1 MKAKVVLFTKQNR
14 LSLSSDGSHV
24 AMVGIAMAV
33 GRQKC
38 FLDLIQED
46 RFLSTAFFVKELPIT
61 MCERLLK

>member
-1 MKAKVVLFTKQNR
+1 VGV
-14 LSLSSDGSHV
+14 SSHV

-46 RFLSTAFFVKELPIT
+46 GFLSSVFFCQRTSYHDVREVVEVKKMARAI
-61 MCERLLK
+61 R